1 MSNDQLDLA
10 IVRQL
15 NFYFVCAAAMFRAL
29 ASLFVCVAAAAAV
42 SYEGYH
48 ALVAGPLKTRQQLE
62 LVDLLRDEDTR
73 TRKVR
78 IRALDHSLCAL
89 KAGFY
94 ILHV

>member
-1 MSNDQLDLA
+1 MCVTTMLR
-10 IVRQL
+10 V
-15 NFYFVCAAAMFRAL
+15 L